1 VTFQTGS
8 DIKVA
13 RSLPNGMPPRGGG
26 RQILLF
32 RHHGDPE
39 DLFLHSNEHPRMVPA
54 NKHRTTA
61 QGHHPKSLAKTMP
74 AAILE
79 TVLARLAPLFLT
91 GAADDMNAAREAAS
105 QMLMAYDPRTQ
116 DELHLAAN
124 IVGFSF
130 QALEALSQAA
140 TPGMPL
146 TRTLRLRGGAV
157 SLSRESHKAQRRLD
171 KLQTVRRAGIPA
183 ETQPEPTQPEPKIE
197 KALDLIDTTRKIAAA
212 AKTEGLTWTQ
222 AYEQRQ
228 RDNRLAASRKRA
240 EAGIA
245 AQAAVAAAGALS
257 NHPATGQAV

>member
-1 VTFQTGS
+1 
-8 DIKVA
+8 
-13 RSLPNGMPPRGGG
+13 M
-26 RQILLF
+26 
-32 RHHGDPE
+32 
-39 DLFLHSNEHPRMVPA
+39 
-54 NKHRTTA
+54 
-61 QGHHPKSLAKTMP
+61 SLAKTIP

-79 TVLARLAPLFLT
+79 TVLIRLAPLFLT
-91 GAADDMNAAREAAS
+91 GAAGDINAAREAAS
-105 QMLMAYDPRTQ
+105 QMLTAYDPQTQ

-130 QALEALSQAA
+130 QALETLGKAA

-171 KLQTVRRAGIPA
+171 KLQTARRAGIPA

-240 EAGIA
+240 EARIA
-245 AQAAVAAAGALS
+245 AQANVAAASALS
-257 NHPATGQAV
+257 NHPAIGQAV